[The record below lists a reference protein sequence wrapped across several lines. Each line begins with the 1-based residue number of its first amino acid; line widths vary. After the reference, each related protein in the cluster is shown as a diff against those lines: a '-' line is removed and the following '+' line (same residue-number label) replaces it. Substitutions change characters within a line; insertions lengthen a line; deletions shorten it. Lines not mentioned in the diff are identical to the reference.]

1 MFDPGPSG
9 CSLAKN
15 PKEVTKDKAESR
27 ETTVKAGEDAHES
40 DEAES

>member
-27 ETTVKAGEDAHES
+27 ETTVKAGEE
-40 DEAES
+40 